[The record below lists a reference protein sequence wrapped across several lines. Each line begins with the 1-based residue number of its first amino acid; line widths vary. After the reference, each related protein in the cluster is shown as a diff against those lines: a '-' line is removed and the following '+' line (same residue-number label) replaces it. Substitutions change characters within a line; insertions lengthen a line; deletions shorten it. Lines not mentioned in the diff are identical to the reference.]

1 VIVTVSVVLPMDVTR
16 DDVIDVAVV
25 RNGNVLAADAVE
37 MRRFMRVARMRL
49 ALGDNG
55 DFTELVFEHRGAH
68 GMVEMSVVHVVD
80 VVVVAHGQMTAVLTV
95 DVIVTIV
102 GGSYHRYPH
111 RIFACAEH
119 RAHVP

>member
-1 VIVTVSVVLPMDVTR
+1 VSVVLPMDVTR

-49 ALGDNG
+49 ALGDDDDV
-55 DFTELVFEHRGAH
+55 DFTELVLEHRGAH